1 MLLYFIVPRPSAR
14 FSRAGSLCLGG
25 GVASALVVSYSFGWA
40 FKFTWSFMELGLRFT
55 SMQFCQFRKTPGAC
69 NGSPMAGWPE
79 RCSRCLGVLLR
90 SVLLLLLLLRLL
102 LWRLTASSLDPRA
115 SSLDSIGTRRN
126 SSVLF
131 ELADLRATGARRRSS
146 YESFRAVRFSFERF
160 RIVSTSFEGCR
171 VFVAS
176 LFVRVAKSSAQ
187 FRIVPKGFS

>member
-1 MLLYFIVPRPSAR
+1 MPRYVRHSGSANVCPQGCSLNVCPHVCGLYSY
-14 FSRAGSLCLGG
+14 RAAGR
-25 GVASALVVSYSFGWA
+25 GV
-40 FKFTWSFMELGLRFT
+40 R
-55 SMQFCQFRKTPGAC
+55 QCQFRRFLDAC

-90 SVLLLLLLLRLL
+90 SVLLILLLLLRLL

-176 LFVRVAKSSAQ
+176 LFVCVAKSSEQ